1 MYQVHVRTWVNDE
14 RQMDSILVKEY
25 AKLGNADREANR
37 QTLHTINRNGQHVV
51 RVGLVFPAMTSVARN
66 EAREAYCKGKDV
78 WVNDAYGRVQLRPSW
93 DYCSHASREELF
105 ARSIEQ
111 SVGWHYE
118 GPYYI
123 AR

>member
-1 MYQVHVRTWVNDE
+1 MYQVHVRTWVDDE

-25 AKLGNADREANR
+25 ARLGNAEREANR
-37 QTLHTINRNGQHVV
+37 QALDTYNHSGQHIV
-51 RVGLVFPAMTSVARN
+51 RIGIVFPAMTSVARN
-66 EAREAYCKGKDV
+66 EAREAYCKGESV
-78 WVNDAYGRVQLRPSW
+78 WVNGEHGKLRLRPSW

-118 GPYYI
+118 GPYYV
-123 AR
+123 AY